1 MFVKGRRAD
10 FGTLGDSTGISDV
23 KQAMDTAKEVKS
35 VAGGDGGGGCM
46 DGMCACK
53 GKEAA
58 AKSAKQAE
66 VQKAN
71 PVPVDANGKEIQEN
85 DPACGPECKAAY
97 QRRREEMAAWQ
108 KNEDLKASLKLPS
121 VVKEGFAFA
130 AELGKGLKAVLPAEA
145 GQMSLQQIYTKY
157 PKQADA
163 VYAQVIKKYPNLAG
177 VPLGT
182 LLAGAPDIASMKL
195 DDAIERAATLGGV
208 PAAAPSAIDS
218 VLNKVPGGAY
228 GAGLGLLG
236 VGALLYF
243 VFGGKKK

>member
-53 GKEAA
+53 GTEAA

-130 AELGKGLKAVLPAEA
+130 AELGKGLKAKDIRSKYEA
-145 GQMSLQQIYTKY
+145 IRSRLGSFRDPNMDSTFESFIAVVANDSMDFKGSDLTLYQMYMNAVGRAVTTAFGQSYGSQAQEDSAVKAANDVAQQII
-157 PKQADA
+157 QQMMSD
-163 VYAQVIKKYPNLAG
+163 L
-177 VPLGT
+177 
-182 LLAGAPDIASMKL
+182 S
-195 DDAIERAATLGGV
+195 
-208 PAAAPSAIDS
+208 
-218 VLNKVPGGAY
+218 
-228 GAGLGLLG
+228 
-236 VGALLYF
+236 
-243 VFGGKKK
+243 